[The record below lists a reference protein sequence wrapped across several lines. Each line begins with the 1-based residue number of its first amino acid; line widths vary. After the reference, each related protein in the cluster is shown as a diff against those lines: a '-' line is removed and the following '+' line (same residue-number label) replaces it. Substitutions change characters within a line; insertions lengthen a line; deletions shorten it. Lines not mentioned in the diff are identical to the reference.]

1 MTNKTDKKILF
12 FDIDGTILSEE
23 TNTIPPSALNA
34 IARARENGHLAF
46 INTGRPYATIDQM
59 IKDVGF
65 DGFVC
70 GCGTNI
76 YFQGN
81 EIYHQTLEE
90 DIRRKIIN
98 LAYLY
103 KVDCMLEGKTATCF
117 KEEMLHPFMAFLKD
131 KYLKEGHNILTY
143 PNDSALPFDK
153 FTVWYTPEGD
163 IESFKDAIKDEFT
176 IIQRA
181 DDFIEVVP
189 KNCSKASGID
199 FLTDY
204 LDMSHDSTIS
214 FGDSTNDLSMLI
226 HTKESVAMGNSN
238 PILFDKVTYITTDV
252 DDNGIENALKHFK
265 VID

>member
-1 MTNKTDKKILF
+1 MTNKKDKKILF

-23 TNTIPPSALNA
+23 TNTIPSSTLNA
-34 IARARENGHLAF
+34 IASARENGHLAF
-46 INTGRPYATIDQM
+46 VNTGRPYAIIEQM

-76 YFQGN
+76 YFQGK
-81 EIYHQTLEE
+81 EIYHQTL
-90 DIRRKIIN
+90 DVNTRRKIID
-98 LAYLY
+98 LAYLC
-103 KVDCMLEGKTATCF
+103 KVDCMLEGKTAVCF
-117 KEEMLHPFMAFLKD
+117 KDELYHPIMTFLKN
-131 KYLKEGHNILTY
+131 KFIEEGHNTLIY
-143 PNDSALPFDK
+143 SKNSDMPFDK
-153 FTVWYTPEGD
+153 FTVWYTFESD
-163 IESFKDAIKDEFT
+163 IESFKNAIKDEFT

-199 FLTDY
+199 FLTNY
-204 LDMSHDSTIS
+204 LDMPHDSTIS

-238 PILFDKVTYITTDV
+238 PILFDKVTHITTDI
-252 DDNGIENALKHFK
+252 DENGIENALKHFHI
-265 VID
+265 ID